1 MSAANRTPGDSPL
14 RHLGPAWFSIVMG
27 LCGLSLAWHRA
38 AVSLG
43 PAAHAFGGPGRGRE
57 DLPGVDVVVPQGLHG
72 EGAREGGARGD
83 PLPGRQRHQEPAAV
97 EGPLE

>member
-1 MSAANRTPGDSPL
+1 MSAANSTPGDSPL

-43 PAAHAFGGPGRGRE
+43 PAAHAFA
-57 DLPGVDVVVPQGLHG
+57 LGVGVLAAAVFTVLVL
-72 EGAREGGARGD
+72 AVIGGAFATIQWYGTSTYFVGFD
-83 PLPGRQRHQEPAAV
+83 DDD
-97 EGPLE
+97 